1 MEEENGLT
9 LGEIFKVALKRI
21 WWIVGATALALI
33 IVVLVTQLWYNKGA
47 QTYSLQYDIIYP
59 YSDNGKYP
67 DGSDF
72 LSADIISLDTLNAV
86 KQRGELFSGLD
97 VEKMVGEDDISI
109 ESTSSQGVHGSFVRS
124 FKFKVVSK
132 YFKSEKQAVAFMQA
146 VATYPIDRV
155 NEIIDGKNY
164 GVYFVAYEN
173 AGTYQDKIDALLSQK
188 DYIVTSYENL
198 SDYGDA
204 VKVNLA
210 RLGNIFTT
218 QEQQLLCDEISTNLY
233 VLNPE
238 RYIVECEHTMEA
250 ISKQMAENQK
260 IIDALIKARDNEWEG
275 SQLSRAAVQ
284 DDASEVDK
292 WNSYDAKIAEYV
304 VKNTELK
311 NQYDEIVSTKEKA
324 KKCLVEGSDE
334 YKAKKAFDEKLE
346 GYCNALK
353 EATETLKSVSKK
365 IYSDNSRVIYS
376 GNKVQLDGGI
386 GAVLGAV
393 LGAII
398 GLIVSVVVV
407 LIIDLPKYKR
417 AKLLAE
423 CAANKRQ
430 DGTEEDGSAK
440 E

>member
-1 MEEENGLT
+1 MT

-109 ESTSSQGVHGSFVRS
+109 ESASSQGVHGSFVRS

-132 YFKSEKQAVAFMQA
+132 YFRSEKQAVAFMQA

-304 VKNTELK
+304 VKNTELQ

-324 KKCLVEGSDE
+324 KKCLVEGSAE
-334 YKAKKAFDEKLE
+334 YTAKKAFDEKLE

-365 IYSDNSRVIYS
+365 IYRDNSRVIYS

-393 LGAII
+393 LGAVI

-423 CAANKRQ
+423 CAAKKSQ
-430 DGTEEDGSAK
+430 DGTEEDSSAK